1 MERQTGIWPESE
13 AERNP
18 DWWPYSAEFPHWRVW
33 RGVSGLV
40 YARRIGPHP
49 AATAALVT
57 GEDTVDLRDQIKRVD
72 APD

>member
-13 AERNP
+13 AQRTP
-18 DWWPYSAEFPHWRVW
+18 DWWPYGTEFPHWRVW

-40 YARRIGPHP
+40 YARRVGNRPR
-49 AATAALVT
+49 AGSALVT
-57 GEDTVDLRDQIKRVD
+57 GEDPVDLRDQIKRVD